1 MLVGVS
7 TSEDVWDSRQL
18 RFAPIKIAS
27 IGDLAKI
34 AASRAISL
42 ATFAK
47 CQICIINEKSIDHGE
62 NYRHSKHFEQCQLV
76 GLDVDDGMSIA
87 EVDAILD
94 ATGFQYA
101 ILTSKSHGRWKN
113 QGKSNESPPCDRFRI
128 LIPCSAPTSDRL
140 TVTHNLRL
148 FGKKINIDRN
158 CVDPARFFKPSP
170 GIVKVKSTGFL
181 YQWREPNRERYEK
194 AAKAHVDSL
203 RAYGRS
209 GIVPQFVKRLLSDG
223 APEGGRNSA
232 CYSIGKALGTAGF
245 DFDRIISLVQA
256 SPLASLGRSEVES
269 ALRNGFN
276 NRVL

>member
-7 TSEDVWDSRQL
+7 TSEDIWDSRQL
-18 RFAPIKIAS
+18 RFEPVKIGS
-27 IGDLAKI
+27 ISELANL
-34 AASRAISL
+34 AAARAISL

-47 CQICIINEKSIDHGE
+47 CQGCIINEKSIDHGE
-62 NYRHSKHFEQCQLV
+62 NYRHSKHFQQCQLV

-87 EVDAILD
+87 EADSVLESI
-94 ATGFQYA
+94 GVQYA
-101 ILTSKSHGRWKN
+101 ILTSKSHGKWKN

-128 LIPCSAPTSDRL
+128 LIPCESPTSDRL

-170 GIVKVKSTGFL
+170 GIVKIKSVGFL
-181 YQWREPNRERYEK
+181 YQWQQPNKEQYERR
-194 AAKAHVDSL
+194 ARAHVESL
-203 RAYGRS
+203 RSYGRA
-209 GIVPQFVKRLLSDG
+209 GIVPQFVKQLLSSG

-245 DFDRIISLVQA
+245 SLDRIIGLVSS
-256 SPLASLGRSEVES
+256 SPLGALGRSEVES
-269 ALRNGFN
+269 AVRNGFN
-276 NRVL
+276 NRA